1 MLATGAEMTREE
13 ASREKENYL
22 ALLTKLVFEKEDGQ
36 LVELSVAETVLF
48 AVFRQ
53 QRDAWMN
60 WPPRGLP

>member
-53 QRDAWMN
+53 LRDAWMN